1 MPDRFGTV
9 PRRIG
14 LAAGQMARQIFRQAA
29 LDRLSSPEQLD
40 RIVPVSDPF
49 GWVTLSTLLLI
60 VTAILGWGIFGHIP
74 DQVSGKGIFVTSGGR
89 ILDAMAPSDGTVTAL
104 LVAQNGIVEKGQEI
118 AVIEQDALRQEF
130 ESAGEVL
137 AGRLR
142 EREVIERNFDQ
153 EIALKTGNFDKQRA
167 AQEGIIRAAQARADS
182 LSSGLEKLE
191 ALAAKGYATRDQ
203 LDAKTAEYNASLQ
216 DISAARNRI
225 LELESE
231 ILTLRTAHTRNLTE
245 IDLRIDEAR
254 HRIRELEARLTKEA
268 RVLAPTSGRVTE
280 LKVFEGAVVR
290 RGAAI
295 VSIATDGQVLQAMMF
310 VPTADGK
317 RVVPGMT
324 VHLAP
329 STVKKEEF
337 GALIGQVIEV
347 SDYPATREGML
358 SILQND
364 QLVAAYSEEGAPYA
378 ARVDLLPDADAA
390 NGYRWT
396 SGLGPPVPI
405 TAGTTLEA
413 EITVSED
420 PPVNLIVPFIRKH
433 TGIGFWSGWAS

>member
-1 MPDRFGTV
+1 
-9 PRRIG
+9 
-14 LAAGQMARQIFRQAA
+14 MARQIFRQAA

-40 RIVPVSDPF
+40 RIVPVSDAF
-49 GWVTLSTLLLI
+49 GWVTLSTLLMLLS
-60 VTAILGWGIFGHIP
+60 AIIAWGIFGHIP

-89 ILDAMAPSDGTVTAL
+89 ILDAMAPSDGTVVAL
-104 LVAQNGIVEKGQEI
+104 LVERDGIVEKGQEI

-130 ESAGEVL
+130 VSAQEVL

-142 EREVIERNFDQ
+142 EREVIERNFEQ
-153 EIALKTGNFDKQRA
+153 EITLKSGNFEKQRA

-182 LSSGLEKLE
+182 LSARLAILE
-191 ALAAKGYATRDQ
+191 AVAAKGYVKRDQ

-225 LELESE
+225 LELESD
-231 ILTLRTAHTRNLTE
+231 LLSLRTANTKSLTE
-245 IDLRIDEAR
+245 VDLRIAEAR
-254 HRIRELEARLTKEA
+254 HRVRELESRLTNES

-290 RGAAI
+290 RSTAI
-295 VSIATDGQVLQAMMF
+295 ASIATDGQVLQAMMF

-317 RVVPGMT
+317 RVVPGMI

-378 ARVDLLPDADAA
+378 ARVDLLPDAAA
-390 NGYRWT
+390 ENGYRWT
-396 SGLGPPVPI
+396 SGTGPPVPI

-420 PPVNLIVPFIRKH
+420 PPVNLILPFIRKH
-433 TGIGFWSGWAS
+433 TGIGFWSRWTS

>member
-1 MPDRFGTV
+1 
-9 PRRIG
+9 
-14 LAAGQMARQIFRQAA
+14 MARQIFRQAA

-49 GWVTLSTLLLI
+49 GWVTLSTLLMLL
-60 VTAILGWGIFGHIP
+60 TAIVAWGVFGHIP
-74 DQVSGKGIFVTSGGR
+74 DQVGGKGIFVTSGGR
-89 ILDAMAPSDGTVTAL
+89 ILDAMAPSDGTVVSL
-104 LVAQNGIVEKGQEI
+104 LVDQNGIVEKGQEI

-130 ESAGEVL
+130 DSAQGVL
-137 AGRLR
+137 SGRLR
-142 EREVIERNFDQ
+142 ERAVIEQNFEQ
-153 EIALKTGNFDKQRA
+153 EFALKSGNFGKQKA

-182 LSSGLEKLE
+182 LSAGLANLE
-191 ALAAKGYATRDQ
+191 TLAAKGYATRDQ

-231 ILTLRTAHTRNLTE
+231 LLGLRTAHTKSLTE
-245 IDLRIDEAR
+245 VDLRIDEAR
-254 HRIRELEARLTKEA
+254 NRIRELDARLSSEARI
-268 RVLAPTSGRVTE
+268 LAPSSGRVSE

-290 RGAAI
+290 RGTAI
-295 VSIATDGQVLQAMMF
+295 ASIATDGQVLQAMMF

-317 RVVPGMT
+317 RVLPGMI

-337 GALIGQVIEV
+337 GALIGQVVEV

-378 ARVDLLPDADAA
+378 ARVDLLPDAVTA

-396 SGLGPPVPI
+396 SGTGPPVVI

-420 PPVNLIVPFIRKH
+420 PPVNLIVPFVRKH
-433 TGIGFWSGWAS
+433 TGIGFWSGWTF

>member
-1 MPDRFGTV
+1 
-9 PRRIG
+9 
-14 LAAGQMARQIFRQAA
+14 MARQIFRQAA

-49 GWVTLSTLLLI
+49 GWITLSTLLLLLSAI
-60 VTAILGWGIFGHIP
+60 VAWGIYGHVP
-74 DQVSGKGIFVTSGGR
+74 DQVAGKGIFVTSGGR
-89 ILDAMAPSDGTVTAL
+89 ILDAMAPSNGTVVSL
-104 LVAQNGIVEKGQEI
+104 LVDQNGLVEKGQEI
-118 AVIEQDALRQEF
+118 AIIEQDALRQEF
-130 ESAGEVL
+130 ESAQDVL

-142 EREVIERNFDQ
+142 ERAVVEHNFEQ
-153 EIALKTGNFDKQRA
+153 EIALKSGNYEKQRA
-167 AQEGIIRAAQARADS
+167 AQEGIIRAAQARAQS
-182 LSSGLEKLE
+182 LSAGLANLE
-191 ALAAKGYATRDQ
+191 TLAAKGYATRDQ

-231 ILTLRTAHTRNLTE
+231 LLSLRTAHTKSLAE

-254 HRIRELEARLTKEA
+254 HRIRELDARLAKEA
-268 RVLAPTSGRVTE
+268 RILAPTAGRVTE
-280 LKVFEGAVVR
+280 LKVFEGAVVQ
-290 RGAAI
+290 RGTAI
-295 VSIATDGQVLQAMMF
+295 ASIATDGQVLQAMMF

-337 GALIGQVIEV
+337 GALVGQVTEV

-364 QLVAAYSEEGAPYA
+364 QLVAAYSEEGAPYT
-378 ARVDLLPDADAA
+378 ARVDLLPDTATK

-396 SGLGPPVPI
+396 SGSGPPVPI

-420 PPVNLIVPFIRKH
+420 PPINLIIPFIRKH
-433 TGIGFWSGWAS
+433 TGIGFWSGWTF